1 MDYSKLF
8 HDQKAFERETLDER
22 MRLFGFKNMARLEL
36 FLWDLELYL
45 QIQELLG
52 DRVVLKGGA
61 ATQFYLPREAQRT
74 SVDIDMVFCGTKAE
88 VEAVLGKIEEKLG
101 TGQLFKFREHVPRN
115 PRTHLPLHT
124 YFVDIPSVLAGRDGH
139 MPEKSHEVQ
148 ELKIEFIIEPERWE
162 FTRKTGENIFAVDSK
177 WEYQI
182 LPASSLFADKLTTI
196 GNETIGVQN
205 DRMDEQVKQFYDVMM
220 ITKHCLD
227 KLDVNEVYEKYL
239 KRVEQEWRD
248 RKPGETYHLEAVI
261 ADVRRQLYHYSM
273 ADSGEDVELKKY
285 INDFKG
291 LYLNSKVEF
300 TPQAVACGAAMIRL
314 MYDLFFQERSWSKLK
329 KSLELEA
336 KLILASYE
344 GREKG
349 DKVKELR
356 EKLIREF
363 GSYSAVAPEVL
374 KGKNLKRVFWAIV
387 DTDNL
392 DEVELVINQVCDDS
406 GCTCPSL

>member
-1 MDYSKLF
+1 M
-8 HDQKAFERETLDER
+8 
-22 MRLFGFKNMARLEL
+22 
-36 FLWDLELYL
+36 
-45 QIQELLG
+45 
-52 DRVVLKGGA
+52 
-61 ATQFYLPREAQRT
+61 
-74 SVDIDMVFCGTKAE
+74 
-88 VEAVLGKIEEKLG
+88 
-101 TGQLFKFREHVPRN
+101 
-115 PRTHLPLHT
+115 
-124 YFVDIPSVLAGRDGH
+124 
-139 MPEKSHEVQ
+139 
-148 ELKIEFIIEPERWE
+148 
-162 FTRKTGENIFAVDSK
+162 DSK
-177 WEYQI
+177 WEYQV
-182 LPASSLFADKLTTI
+182 LPVSSLFADKLTTI

-220 ITKHCLD
+220 FTKHCLD
-227 KLDVNEVYEKYL
+227 DLDVNEVYEKYR
-239 KRVEQEWRD
+239 KRAEQEWRD
-248 RKPGETYHLEAVI
+248 RKPEETYHLEAVI
-261 ADVRRQLYHYSM
+261 ADVRRQLYRYSM

-285 INDFKG
+285 INGFKG

-314 MYDLFFQERSWSKLK
+314 MYDLLFQEQSWDKVR
-329 KSLELEA
+329 KSLEMEA
-336 KLILASYE
+336 KLALAPYE

-392 DEVELVINQVCDDS
+392 DEIEVVINQVCDGS